1 VVWVSAAASSSSDCA
16 KIVSQLLQALRARG
30 LDVTQ
35 KVDRSPG
42 CLVTDAITSSLLG
55 EITERAGDGTEI
67 IALAIDRDSLGPQEV
82 WRLLHAG
89 ADDVLAW
96 SGMASVEHVESRLRR
111 RIEVERLVQDEL
123 VRDRV
128 CGRSLEWLGTL
139 RRVVETARYSS
150 APVLITGESGTGKE
164 LLAQLVHDLDPR
176 AASGLLVVVDCT
188 TITPTLLGS
197 ELFGHERG
205 AFTGA
210 VSTRI
215 GAVAGADG
223 GTLLLDEVGELP
235 LELQPALLRVV
246 QEGTY
251 KRVGSDKWLQTS
263 FRLVCATNRDL
274 RAAVAAGTF
283 RQDLYYRIAA
293 AVIGVPPLRQ
303 RMDDVVPLF
312 RHFLAE
318 QMPGSDVELTPAVR
332 DFLLTR
338 DYPGNVRDLR
348 QLALRVAARHV
359 GDGAVTPG
367 DIPPAERPSLDDL
380 SWNPVELETPIRK
393 ALASGA
399 SLDEV
404 RRATV
409 DLAYRVALADEG
421 SSRAAGERLRVTERA
436 VQLWQKGSRPR
447 WPDRGDGRLA
457 AVGGA

>member
-1 VVWVSAAASSSSDCA
+1 MAWVRAAVSCTSPDREE
-16 KIVSQLLQALRARG
+16 IVNLLFQVLRAKG
-30 LDVTQ
+30 LDVTR

-42 CLVTDAITSSLLG
+42 CLVADAITSSLLG
-55 EITERAGDGTEI
+55 EISERAEEGAEVI
-67 IALAIDRDSLGPQEV
+67 VLAIDPDILDPQAV

-96 SGMASVEHVESRLRR
+96 SGVASAEHVESRLRR
-111 RIEVERLVQDEL
+111 RIEVERLVGDDQ

-128 CGRSLEWLGTL
+128 CGGSPEWLGTL
-139 RRVVETARYSS
+139 RQVVETARYSS
-150 APVLITGESGTGKE
+150 APVLIAGESGTGKE

-176 AASGLLVVVDCT
+176 AAGGLLVVVDCT
-188 TITPTLLGS
+188 TITSTLLGS

-215 GAVAGADG
+215 GAVAGADR

-274 RAAVAAGTF
+274 RAAIDAGTF

-293 AVIGVPPLRQ
+293 AMVTVPPLRQ
-303 RMDDVVPLF
+303 RVEDVIPLF
-312 RHFLAE
+312 LRFLAE
-318 QMPGSDVELTPAVR
+318 QMPGAPVELTPAVR

-348 QLALRVAARHV
+348 QLAMRVAARHV
-359 GDGAVTPG
+359 GNGAVTPG
-367 DIPPAERPSLDDL
+367 DIPPAERPSVGDL
-380 SWNPVELETPIRK
+380 SWSPGDLEAPVRK
-393 ALASGA
+393 ALVPDPGPTHSRGKQKCR
-399 SLDEV
+399 EPN
-404 RRATV
+404 REPTGGRQRATPS
-409 DLAYRVALADEG
+409 DI
-421 SSRAAGERLRVTERA
+421 
-436 VQLWQKGSRPR
+436 Q
-447 WPDRGDGRLA
+447 
-457 AVGGA
+457 